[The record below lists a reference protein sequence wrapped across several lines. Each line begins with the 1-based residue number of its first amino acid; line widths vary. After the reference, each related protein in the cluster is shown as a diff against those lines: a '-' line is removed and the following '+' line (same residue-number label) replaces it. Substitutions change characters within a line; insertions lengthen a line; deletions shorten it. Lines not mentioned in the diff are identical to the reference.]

1 MSHLVIDGYNLIR
14 QIPALSRHESVSLE
28 HGRTH
33 LIRLLAA
40 YRKFKRHKISLVF
53 DGALNLSE
61 FAAGYAEAGITIY
74 FSPQGQTADQVI
86 MELIKKDPQQIMV
99 VSSDR
104 ELTRFAESNRCDW
117 VSALEFYDKIK
128 LAQMMD
134 GNFKDEST
142 PETRVHKR
150 WTTKKTGPSKRAP
163 KKERRKNARM
173 KNL

>member
-14 QIPALSRHESVSLE
+14 QIPALARHESISLE
-28 HGRTH
+28 KGRTH
-33 LIRLLAA
+33 LIHLLAA

-61 FAAGYAEAGITIY
+61 FAAGYSEAGITIY
-74 FSPQGQTADQVI
+74 FSPQGKTADQVI
-86 MELIKKDPQQIMV
+86 MDIINRDPQQVMV

-104 ELTRFAESNRCDW
+104 ELIRFAESKRCDW
-117 VSALEFYDKIK
+117 VSALEFYDKIR

-134 GNFKDEST
+134 GNFKDE
-142 PETRVHKR
+142 PNNEPRAHKR
-150 WTTKKTGPSKRAP
+150 WATQKKGPSKRAP